1 MQKKYYLLAPGPT
14 PIPPNV
20 LGAMAEPII
29 HHRAPVF
36 VKVLEEIRE
45 RLKYLFQTK
54 NEVLMFASTGTGAME
69 GSVTNTLCKGDKAL
83 VIRGGKFGE
92 RWAEICEAYGV
103 VPKCID
109 VTWGEAVDPRVIQE
123 ELENDPDIRAVF
135 IQASETSTGVV
146 YPIKKIAEIVRK
158 FDNTI
163 FVVDAISGVGVFELP
178 FDKWDIDV
186 LVGGSQKSLML
197 PPGLAFAA
205 LSDKAWSF
213 VERSDIPKY
222 YFNFKKELKSLKDNQ
237 TAWTSAVSLV
247 MGLNESLKMIQAEGL
262 DNVFKRH
269 TRLAEATR
277 AGARALGLELFAPNN
292 PSNSVTAIKAPDG
305 IDGQKIV
312 KILRDKHNITIA
324 GGQSQAKG
332 KIFRVAHLG
341 YVDTYDIIIVI
352 SALEMT
358 LRELGYEVELG
369 KGVKAA
375 VEILEKDI

>member
-14 PIPPNV
+14 PIPPSV

-36 VKVLEEIRE
+36 VKVLEEVRE

-69 GSVTNTLCKGDKAL
+69 GSVTNTLSQGDKAL
-83 VIRGGKFGE
+83 VVRGGKFGE

-109 VTWGEAVDPRVIQE
+109 VTWGEAVDPKIIQQ
-123 ELENDPDIRAVF
+123 ELETDPAIKAVF

-146 YPIKKIAEIVRK
+146 YPIKEIAEIVK
-158 FDNTI
+158 NYENTI
-163 FVVDAISGVGVFELP
+163 FVVDAISAVGVFELP
-178 FDKWDIDV
+178 FDKWGIDV

-197 PPGLAFAA
+197 PPGLSFAA

-213 VERSDIPKY
+213 VEKSDIPKY
-222 YFNFKKELKSLKDNQ
+222 YFNFKKELKSLTSNQ

-262 DNVFKRH
+262 DNVFQRH

-277 AGARALGLELFAPNN
+277 AGAQALGLELFAPDN

-341 YVDTYDIIIVI
+341 YVDTYDIIMVI

-358 LRELGYEVELG
+358 LRELGYDVELG

-375 VEILEKDI
+375 AAILEKDI